1 MAHPTSMNNESI
13 SIRNAQTLIPSR
25 YLLVALTF
33 LLSLLLYIDR
43 ACISAATDP
52 IRSALGLNEKEM
64 AWVLSAFALG
74 YALFQTPGGLL
85 ADRFG
90 PRVTLTVVVSFWSL
104 FTGLTAATWNLVSML
119 AVRFL
124 FGAGEAGAFP
134 TMARAFYS
142 WIPMSERGRVQ
153 GINFSGSRLGAA
165 FALPVVAWMIT
176 AFGWRETFV
185 TWALLGFGWAILWYL
200 WFHNDPAEHPRISAA
215 ELDHIRKT
223 RQQAKDD
230 KSHQPKLSATVL
242 LRSRNMWLA
251 MAQYFCSNFTF
262 FFALTWLFPHLKKTY
277 QLEPVQA
284 GLFAAAPLLCGA
296 FGNWFSGCMVDRIY
310 RQNRWALSRRA
321 PAMLGF
327 ALSAMGLITSV
338 YMERPLTAV
347 IFLSIAIFGADMTLA
362 PSWALCIDIGRKHS
376 GAVSGTM
383 NMAGNLGSFLTGLAF
398 AYLQAWTGSVVPF
411 FFVGAGLNLL
421 AVVLWTLVRPE
432 KGLEEY

>member
-1 MAHPTSMNNESI
+1 MDHESI
-13 SIRNAQTLIPSR
+13 SVRRAETLIPSR
-25 YLLVALTF
+25 YLLVVLTF

-43 ACISAATDP
+43 VCISAATDS
-52 IRSALGLNEKEM
+52 IRPDLGLSEKQIG
-64 AWVLSAFALG
+64 WVLSSFALG
-74 YALFQTPGGLL
+74 YALFQTPGGLM

-90 PRVTLTVVVSFWSL
+90 PRAVLTAVVAFWSL
-104 FTGLTAATWNLVSML
+104 FTGLTAAARSFGSML

-176 AFGWRETFV
+176 AFGWRQTFV
-185 TWALLGFGWAILWYL
+185 IWAVAGFGWAILWYL
-200 WFHNDPAEHPRISAA
+200 WFRNDPADHPRISPA

-230 KSHQPKLSATVL
+230 KSGQPKLSAMVL

-277 QLEPVQA
+277 QLSPVQA

-296 FGNWFSGCMVDRIY
+296 FGNWFAGVMVDRIY
-310 RQNRWALSRRA
+310 KQNRWGLSRRA

-327 ALSAMGLITSV
+327 ALSAIGLVASV

-362 PSWALCIDIGRKHS
+362 PSWALCIDIGRRHS

-383 NMAGNLGSFLTGLAF
+383 NMAGNIGSFLTSLAF
-398 AYLQAWTGSVVPF
+398 PYLKAWTGSVVPF
-411 FFVGAGLNLL
+411 FFVGAGLNVL
-421 AVVLWTLVRPE
+421 AVLLWTLVRPD